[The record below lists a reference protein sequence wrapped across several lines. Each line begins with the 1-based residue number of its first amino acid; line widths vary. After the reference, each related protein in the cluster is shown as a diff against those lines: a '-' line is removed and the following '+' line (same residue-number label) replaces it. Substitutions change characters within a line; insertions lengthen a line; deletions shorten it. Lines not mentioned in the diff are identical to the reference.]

1 MAYNGRWLHMV
12 FDCIMRPCSGVQPLQ
27 VGEGNSKVDD
37 RMASLSLLICS
48 CMIHFIMLQV
58 AVFGMAVHC
67 SGLDRVRGIIA
78 VEARPATTRR

>member
-1 MAYNGRWLHMV
+1 MACNGRRPHMV

-27 VGEGNSKVDD
+27 VGGDNYKVDD
-37 RMASLSLLICS
+37 KMASIMFVDS

-67 SGLDRVRGIIA
+67 SGLDLEMGIIA